1 MTGPFSGPHWPNV
14 RQRLLLAATVGN
26 GEAAASAWRAWVEA
40 GGLVDVDAS
49 SYEILPS
56 VLSNLTAQGAI
67 VPEEGVLR
75 GLHRRTWYQNRTML
89 ASTTELIR
97 ELENAG
103 IQTIVL
109 KGAALLAL
117 YYSDAGQRYMVD
129 TDVLVHQADAERAF
143 EILHSAGWQSRSR
156 SEAARQRV
164 RRLAHAFTFRA
175 GEQYIDL
182 HWDVML
188 EARPP
193 GTEAGYWERAVPVVV
208 DGAQTRSLSPAD
220 LLIHIIVHS
229 YRWAPT
235 ATLRWIVDTIAIT
248 RGTEHPVDWK
258 VLVSEARRL
267 RVTLMVG
274 RSLEYAASLGA
285 PVPPPALD
293 ALYRSRRGWVE
304 KLHYR
309 GNTASPAPVNSV
321 LREISY
327 YLRISGDWPLHR
339 RVREIPA
346 YFQMVWGVP
355 SPQGL
360 PGEAWQRLRGHR
372 RQHA

>member
-1 MTGPFSGPHWPNV
+1 MTDPFSGPHWPNA
-14 RQRLLLAATVGN
+14 RQRLLLAAAVGK
-26 GEAAASAWRAWVEA
+26 GETATNAWRAWVDA
-40 GGLVDVDAS
+40 GGLVEVDAA

-56 VLSNLTAQGAI
+56 ILANLTAQGAA

-75 GLHRRTWYQNRTML
+75 GLHRRTWYQNRTLL
-89 ASTTELIR
+89 AKTTEVIR
-97 ELENAG
+97 ALEDAD
-103 IQTIVL
+103 IPTIVL

-129 TDVLVHQADAERAF
+129 TDVLVHHADAERAF
-143 EILHSAGWQSRSR
+143 EILDDVGWQSRNR
-156 SEAARQRV
+156 SDAARQRV
-164 RRLAHAFTFRA
+164 RRLAHAFTFRS

-193 GTEAGYWERAVPVVV
+193 GTEAGYWERAIPVVV

-220 LLIHIIVHS
+220 LLIHVIVHS
-229 YRWAPT
+229 YRWTPT

-248 RGTEHPVDWK
+248 RSTEHPLDWK

-267 RVTLMVG
+267 RVTLMVV
-274 RSLEYAASLGA
+274 RSLAYAVSLGA
-285 PVPPPALD
+285 PLPPQALD
-293 ALYRSRRGWVE
+293 ALQRSRRGWVE

-309 GNTASPAPVNSV
+309 GNTVPSGPVNSA

-327 YLRISGDWPLHR
+327 YLRISSDWPLQR
-339 RVREIPA
+339 RLREIPA
-346 YFQMVWGVP
+346 YFQMVWRVP
-355 SPQGL
+355 SPRGL
-360 PGEAWQRLRGHR
+360 PGEAWQRLRGKR
-372 RQHA
+372 RPHA